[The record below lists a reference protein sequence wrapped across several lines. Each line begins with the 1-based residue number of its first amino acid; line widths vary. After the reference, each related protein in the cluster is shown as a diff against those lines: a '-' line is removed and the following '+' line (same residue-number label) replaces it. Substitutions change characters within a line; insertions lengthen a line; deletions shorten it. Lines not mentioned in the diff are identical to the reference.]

1 MKNLKNCPKILSQY
15 HEIIEEQESL
25 GILET
30 VSELEKKEKGTII

>member
-15 HEIIEEQESL
+15 NEIIEEQESL

-30 VSELEKKEKGTII
+30 VSELEKKEKDTII